1 MFLFFGL
8 GIEPSVDEPEE
19 TSLVSLKIEPINVE
33 FSVRLNNLP
42 ANNTPKE
49 NDFDD
54 SNSDLMIS
62 HSILQDD
69 GTETIRCSINVCNV

>member
-42 ANNTPKE
+42 ANNTPIE

-69 GTETIRCSINVCNV
+69 GSRNNTMFDKRM